1 MWRAGAKEFPV
12 CGRYAFYDSRRR
24 IAELL
29 HLDSDEPEF
38 TPHYNITPGTHPPVV
53 WQDDDGLQLR
63 QCLWGF
69 RPPWAGDDAPR
80 PINARAEKVAT
91 SPFFRHAFARH
102 RCLVPANG
110 WFEWQTREGKGK
122 VPHYITHAENGELL
136 MFAGIY
142 DPQREDKEANFAIIT
157 QPAATPIAH
166 IHPRMPLVLDPGSY
180 GAWLD
185 PSLTERDAIKAA
197 VRSRNA
203 GELLHWAV
211 STRVNKPDND
221 DAGIISNEE

>member
-1 MWRAGAKEFPV
+1 M
-12 CGRYAFYDSRRR
+12 
-24 IAELL
+24 
-29 HLDSDEPEF
+29 
-38 TPHYNITPGTHPPVV
+38 V

-69 RPPWAGDDAPR
+69 RPPWAGDYAPR
-80 PINARAEKVAT
+80 PINARAEKIAT
-91 SPFFRHAFARH
+91 SPFFRHAFAHH

-110 WFEWQTREGKGK
+110 WFEWQALKGQGK
-122 VPHYITHAENGELL
+122 VLYYITH
-136 MFAGIY
+136 
-142 DPQREDKEANFAIIT
+142 
-157 QPAATPIAH
+157 AATPIAH

-211 STRVNKPDND
+211 STRVNKPGND
-221 DAGIISNEE
+221 DASIISNG